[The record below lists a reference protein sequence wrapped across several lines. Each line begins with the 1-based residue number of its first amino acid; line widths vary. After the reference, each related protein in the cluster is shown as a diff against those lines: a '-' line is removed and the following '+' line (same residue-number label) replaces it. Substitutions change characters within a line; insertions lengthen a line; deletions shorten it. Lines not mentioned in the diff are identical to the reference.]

1 MKIQTDQEWFSTL
14 FLTHY
19 GTLLNIGALLLNNRS
34 TAEDLVNETFL
45 ILWSKRARL
54 RKHPDINGWLY
65 ITLKN
70 LIYNETR
77 LSKYQKETPL
87 IYETD
92 TSVSEEQEVS
102 LSDLLPREL
111 SAQERQILVMHFEEE
126 LSYEE
131 MAQQLGISILAC
143 RTRLC
148 RSKAHYKKIIG
159 KNKKITKSCN
169 ETDLSTH
176 GISEEVTE

>member
-92 TSVSEEQEVS
+92 TSAYEEKAVS
-102 LSDLLPREL
+102 LSDLLPNGL
-111 SAQERQILVMHFEEE
+111 SAQDRQILIMHFEQE

-131 MAQQLGISILAC
+131 MARELGISILAC

-148 RSKAHYKKIIG
+148 RAKANYKK
-159 KNKKITKSCN
+159 
-169 ETDLSTH
+169 L
-176 GISEEVTE
+176 SEEAKKL